1 MASFNHDKD
10 TTGET
15 KQVENT
21 TTPAA
26 AVKEVTRIATTSIVV
41 GSTEIKAGY
50 VKKRMAYKVKTSGVE
65 TPPFFQ
71 SKSDDVECLSMEDSS
86 LTTTVSRCYGDFD
99 DLHDHLSLKSN
110 TLKCGAPPEMPPKGW
125 VRTQFLGATKK
136 KKIISDRSNAFNM
149 MLKYMVEE
157 PAFYRD
163 AEVLKFLGLSL
174 TPSAAPQKA
183 PVAMAPTTTI
193 VANETK
199 SATAEPVP
207 PTTPVDTDPM
217 PIDPNGSQW
226 TDMDK
231 KEVVEPEPEPEPEP
245 VVVVEP
251 EPIVVVVEPEP
262 EPEPIVVKPEP
273 EPEPIVVKPEPE
285 PEPVVVVEPEPEP
298 PAPVVVVV
306 EPIRYSLSVLDNRL
320 VEATVRN
327 APENIAEIQAFE
339 KVMKSGRSNT
349 LGIHA
354 VSNRS
359 LKEKKLIEDFQKV
372 EKVIQ
377 CTQVTEPSDFD
388 YQKAGDTKTVPPT
401 LLRYSKALDNLTTW
415 LNKLVDTYG
424 QLEAS
429 KQMAEECNE
438 TLRPVHDT
446 RVAMQQKFEMMNVRY
461 NSTIV
466 GTPPQ
471 DMTNV
476 FRGTLKGKIKTLRSY
491 TEKARNPPKAHT
503 AAQDHRLYIKELKQ
517 MLTWAQLFKEKFADH
532 PMAEPTLRQLREELV
547 EARRDT
553 DGIEGFETSL
563 SMQYAAFMG

>member
-50 VKKRMAYKVKTSGVE
+50 VKKRTAYKVKTSGVE

-86 LTTTVSRCYGDFD
+86 LTTTVSRCYSDFD

-163 AEVLKFLGLSL
+163 AEVLEFLGLSL
-174 TPSAAPQKA
+174 TPSAAPQ
-183 PVAMAPTTTI
+183 
-193 VANETK
+193 
-199 SATAEPVP
+199 
-207 PTTPVDTDPM
+207 PVDTDPM

-231 KEVVEPEPEPEPEP
+231 KEVVEPEPEPEP
-245 VVVVEP
+245 
-251 EPIVVVVEPEP
+251 
-262 EPEPIVVKPEP
+262 IVVKPEL
-273 EPEPIVVKPEPE
+273 
-285 PEPVVVVEPEPEP
+285 
-298 PAPVVVVV
+298 V

-424 QLEAS
+424 HLEAS

>member
-1 MASFNHDKD
+1 
-10 TTGET
+10 
-15 KQVENT
+15 
-21 TTPAA
+21 
-26 AVKEVTRIATTSIVV
+26 
-41 GSTEIKAGY
+41 
-50 VKKRMAYKVKTSGVE
+50 
-65 TPPFFQ
+65 
-71 SKSDDVECLSMEDSS
+71 
-86 LTTTVSRCYGDFD
+86 
-99 DLHDHLSLKSN
+99 
-110 TLKCGAPPEMPPKGW
+110 
-125 VRTQFLGATKK
+125 
-136 KKIISDRSNAFNM
+136 
-149 MLKYMVEE
+149 
-157 PAFYRD
+157 
-163 AEVLKFLGLSL
+163 
-174 TPSAAPQKA
+174 
-183 PVAMAPTTTI
+183 
-193 VANETK
+193 
-199 SATAEPVP
+199 
-207 PTTPVDTDPM
+207 
-217 PIDPNGSQW
+217 
-226 TDMDK
+226 
-231 KEVVEPEPEPEPEP
+231 
-245 VVVVEP
+245 
-251 EPIVVVVEPEP
+251 
-262 EPEPIVVKPEP
+262 
-273 EPEPIVVKPEPE
+273 
-285 PEPVVVVEPEPEP
+285 
-298 PAPVVVVV
+298 
-306 EPIRYSLSVLDNRL
+306 

>member
-50 VKKRMAYKVKTSGVE
+50 VKKRTAYKVKTSGVE

-86 LTTTVSRCYGDFD
+86 LTTTVSRCYSDFD

-125 VRTQFLGATKK
+125 VLTQFLGATKK

-163 AEVLKFLGLSL
+163 AEVLEFLGLSL
-174 TPSAAPQKA
+174 TPSAAPQ
-183 PVAMAPTTTI
+183 
-193 VANETK
+193 
-199 SATAEPVP
+199 
-207 PTTPVDTDPM
+207 PVDTDPM

-273 EPEPIVVKPEPE
+273 K

-424 QLEAS
+424 HLEAS